1 MPTHKEVGRN
11 RNNEYVH
18 QTVES
23 YLEWWSKAYPEKKK
37 ANGYR
42 NRKTVKSEDY
52 IFKKDYKEIILSFD

>member
-1 MPTHKEVGRN
+1 MKKKSGKRN

-23 YLEWWSKAYPEKKK
+23 YLEWWAKAYPEKKK